1 MNMNKKYREKGHI
14 KKPKASGR
22 QSKRQ
27 RKYKTFHLFAMR
39 FILWLALHRFFD
51 KKLSVS
57 TIHVVHNGTCVFA
70 LVFSVTG
77 IGFPF
82 PSPLLFSLVDYRG
95 YVLTTIAPMSATKST
110 HLHINSEM
118 RWPNQSPCRIK
129 LNIIF
134 HFFFP
139 KKN

>member
-1 MNMNKKYREKGHI
+1 
-14 KKPKASGR
+14 
-22 QSKRQ
+22 
-27 RKYKTFHLFAMR
+27 MR

-118 RWPNQSPCRIK
+118 RWPNQSPWRIE

-139 KKN
+139 KKI